1 MENSNIATII
11 KELRKRRTM
20 TQREVAS
27 LLNITASAYSNYE
40 QGTRL
45 PDILMLKKLAAIFGV
60 SLDVITGDKPL
71 NESKGIKIPVLG
83 VIPAGTPIEA
93 VEDIL
98 DYEDISEDMAR
109 RGNYFALKV
118 HGDSMLPT
126 VKDGDIVIVRQ
137 QEDAESGQICVVMIN
152 GYDATL
158 KEIKKEP
165 NGIWILPHNPNSDFK
180 PSFYSKEE
188 IIKKPIRIIGVA
200 VEIRRSLQWAIS

>member
-1 MENSNIATII
+1 MNL
-11 KELRKRRTM
+11 KELRKRNM
-20 TQREVAS
+20 LTQSEVANM
-27 LLNITASAYSNYE
+27 LNITPQAYANYE
-40 QGTRL
+40 RGDRT
-45 PDILMLKKLAAIFGV
+45 PDIMTCKKLAAIFGV
-60 SLDVITGDKPL
+60 SLEVLLGDKPL
-71 NESKGIKIPVLG
+71 SESKAFKIPILG

-118 HGDSMLPT
+118 RGDSMLPT
-126 VKDGDIVIVRQ
+126 VKDGDVVIVRQ

-200 VEIRRSLQWAIS
+200 VEIRRSLQ